1 MKKFGFILICLVT
14 SLMSCTKTEY
24 ITITPEQENPDTS
37 TYTIMLYGCGGGN
50 LDSSM
55 VLNIQEALLEG
66 ASDRVNFVGQIKFS
80 KAYQETEALKGT
92 QRFIVG
98 EAGAKWYEPVE
109 VLDKNLKFN
118 DPANLTAFINW
129 AKKQRPADNYILI
142 LWNHGD
148 GWNPVSD
155 PATRAVIFDDV
166 TSRYVGL
173 SLNELVKGIKDSG
186 TKFKMVY
193 YDACLMGMFE
203 NIAGLSDCTDYTM
216 SASHNT
222 PGMGGDYN
230 SLMHHLENSTNFEE
244 AMKVYVNETVE
255 HWEQQGMPL
264 DLMLVN
270 NGQMEPLLAEIK
282 VLSGYLKEVA
292 EIAASYNAETDSNNI
307 QKTYL
312 YSAFQKA
319 ICSCY
324 HYDYTY
330 LNDGRAIYPYY
341 DLNHFLQI
349 LVNSRT
355 HDYSAKFV
363 DIAGRISRA
372 LKNTIIC
379 KEVTTPIESMDLSM
393 AITIVDNTMWNS
405 DFYEDEYYDLVFQQ
419 KTGWGDWLKIN
430 PITPIGNPDP
440 LKVIGATLPED
451 GGESSGPSAEQ
462 MIEYIL
468 GLIGK
473 N

>member
-1 MKKFGFILICLVT
+1 MKKFGFILMCFVAG
-14 SLMSCTKTEY
+14 LMSCTKTEY
-24 ITITPEQENPDTS
+24 ITITPEEETPDTS
-37 TYTIMLYGCGGGN
+37 TYTIMMYGCGGGN

-55 VLNIQEALLEG
+55 VLNIQEALLAG

-98 EAGAKWYEPVE
+98 EAGAQWYEPVE
-109 VLDKNLKFN
+109 VLDTYLKLN
-118 DPANLTAFINW
+118 DPANITAFINW
-129 AKKQRPADNYILI
+129 AKEQRPADNYILL
-142 LWNHGD
+142 LWNHGS
-148 GWNPVSD
+148 GWHPVMD

-166 TSRYVGL
+166 INPYIGM
-173 SLNELVKGIKDSG
+173 SLNELVKGIKDSN

-216 SASHNT
+216 CASHIT
-222 PGMGGDYN
+222 PGLGGDYN
-230 SLMHHLENSTNFEE
+230 SLIHHLENSTNFEK
-244 AMKVYVNETVE
+244 AMEDYINETVE
-255 HWEQQGMPL
+255 HWEQQGMAL

-282 VLSGYLKEVA
+282 VLSGYLKNVA
-292 EIAASYNAETDSNNI
+292 EIAANFDIETDSNDI
-307 QKTYL
+307 QKYYL
-312 YSAFQKA
+312 CSAFQTA

-324 HYDYTY
+324 HYDYNY
-330 LNDGRAIYPYY
+330 YNDGRAAYPYY

-355 HDYSAKFV
+355 HEYSAKFV
-363 DIAGRISRA
+363 DIASRISRA
-372 LKNTIIC
+372 LKNVIVY
-379 KEVTTPIESMDLSM
+379 KDVTAPIEFVDLSI
-393 AITIVDNTMWNS
+393 AITIVDKAMWDM
-405 DFYEDEYYDLVFQQ
+405 DFYEEEYYDLAFQQ

-440 LKVIGATLPED
+440 LTVLGITLPEY
-451 GGESSGPSAEQ
+451 GGESSEPSKEQ

-468 GLIGK
+468 SLIGK